1 MSSEQKPK
9 SGAAINSLAKFAFD
23 AEEQID
29 DASREEIQEMLRK
42 QGTDPDT
49 LVKRMRQFI
58 GRQKGE
64 ILAEELAAKRTDLL
78 TMPGQMALPPLSA
91 MRQAIV
97 TFGYAARLTD
107 KMTAEDVQALYQQVQ
122 ILQTLN
128 EEVEQ

>member
-9 SGAAINSLAKFAFD
+9 SGAAINSLVRFAFD

-42 QGTDPDT
+42 QGTDPDD

-58 GRQKGE
+58 GKQKGE
-64 ILAEELAAKRTDLL
+64 LLAEELAAKRTELL
-78 TMPGQMALPPLSA
+78 SMPVQTALPPLGA

-97 TFGYAARLTD
+97 SYGYAARLTD
-107 KMTAEDVQALYQQVQ
+107 EMTPEDVQALYKQVQ

-128 EEVEQ
+128 EEDDQ